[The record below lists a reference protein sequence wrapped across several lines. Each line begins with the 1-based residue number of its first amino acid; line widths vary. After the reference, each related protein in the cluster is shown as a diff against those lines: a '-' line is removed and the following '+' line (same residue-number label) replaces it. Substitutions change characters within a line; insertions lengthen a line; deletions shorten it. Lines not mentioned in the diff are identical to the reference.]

1 MCLTLGNNLCSE
13 AFSFDSVRKEY
24 SQAEDNDYQNY
35 NFDDFDYKERITT
48 SRDKKD
54 DYIELNLNNI
64 EIFTS
69 INNAKN
75 SENRDMTKEGL
86 DMTPHD
92 YKNFHQKQELEVS
105 SEKDDTEDEVKP
117 IFKEKKRDQE
127 SKDVSPIFKRDKI
140 MLILA
145 RVVELCLIMLVIVCT
160 ILCVILL
167 CAIKFC
173 WETLNKYQLDMQ
185 RFINILDL

>member
-1 MCLTLGNNLCSE
+1 MSNFRSYKMCLTLGNNLCSE

-24 SQAEDNDYQNY
+24 SQAEDNDYQNN

-54 DYIELNLNNI
+54 DHIELNLNNI

-69 INNAKN
+69 INSAKN
-75 SENRDMTKEGL
+75 SENRDMTKDGL
-86 DMTPHD
+86 DD
-92 YKNFHQKQELEVS
+92 YKTFHQKQDLEVS
-105 SEKDDTEDEVKP
+105 SEKNDTEDEVNP
-117 IFKEKKRDQE
+117 IFKEKKRDQDF
-127 SKDVSPIFKRDKI
+127 KDVSQIFKRDKI

-145 RVVELCLIMLVIVCT
+145 RVVELCLIMLVLVCT
-160 ILCVILL
+160 ILCVFLL

-173 WETLNKYQLDMQ
+173 
-185 RFINILDL
+185 